1 MKKHSHNVQAN
12 AIAYGRSL
20 VRAVEAMEAIKE
32 HTGGFG
38 WLEAAARRICLKVYR
53 FNLRRLVAELPS
65 ELTAEILAAS
75 EGVLGTMPTH
85 DPSLN

>member
-1 MKKHSHNVQAN
+1 MEEYPLDVRTNT
-12 AIAYGRSL
+12 IAYGRAL
-20 VRAVEAMEAIKE
+20 VRAVESLDAIKE

-38 WLEAAARRICLKVYR
+38 WLEVAARRICLTAYR

-65 ELTAEILAAS
+65 ELTAEILAAN
-75 EGVLGTMPTH
+75 EGALGKMPTH